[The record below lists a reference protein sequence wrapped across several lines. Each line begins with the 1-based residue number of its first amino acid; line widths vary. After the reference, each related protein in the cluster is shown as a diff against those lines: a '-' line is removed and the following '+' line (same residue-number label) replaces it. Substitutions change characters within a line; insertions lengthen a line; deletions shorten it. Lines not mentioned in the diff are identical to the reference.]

1 MYVLKSL
8 LATVLGFYS
17 QHIWG
22 NLRGPLRKGLFFTDS
37 ELNIYMNSENHEKT
51 WLRHWFG
58 FASHLVLY
66 HVFHIQGDGVQS
78 RKLPSKAYIAND

>member
-51 WLRHWFG
+51 WLRH
-58 FASHLVLY
+58 
-66 HVFHIQGDGVQS
+66 
-78 RKLPSKAYIAND
+78 

>member
-17 QHIWG
+17 EHIWG
-22 NLRGPLRKGLFFTDS
+22 NLSDHLRKGLFFTDS

-51 WLRHWFG
+51 WLRHCLDLLVISYYITCFISKEMG
-58 FASHLVLY
+58 CRAESYHL
-66 HVFHIQGDGVQS
+66 
-78 RKLPSKAYIAND
+78 KLT